1 MKTENSDEDDEPITT
16 ELFQVLSYQ
25 AGLKLDDL
33 HLMTVGMVLDYIQEY
48 IDVNNP
54 KKQKKVKRR
63 KATQHDMNA
72 F

>member
-1 MKTENSDEDDEPITT
+1 MRTENSDEDDDPITT

-25 AGLKLDDL
+25 AGLRLDDL

-54 KKQKKVKRR
+54 KKKKKTKTR
-63 KATQHDMNA
+63 KATQQDYDA